1 MRLGGRMT
9 NPGELRTRG
18 TLQTVTLSKDAGGA
32 QVETWANFATNP
44 TVYIKIKYAHGPE
57 SVSTDA
63 KHAVSRM
70 TLMMRY
76 RSDVHAGHAILLGS
90 ERWKFVSAPDNIENR
105 NEYLEIQA
113 ELVKGTV

>member
-1 MRLGGRMT
+1 MKLGGRMT

-18 TLQTVTLSKDAGGA
+18 TLQTSTLTKDAGGA
-32 QVETWANFATNP
+32 QVESWANFATNP

-57 SVSTDA
+57 SISADA
-63 KHAVSRM
+63 KQAVSRM

-90 ERWKFVSAPDNIENR
+90 ERWKFVSPPDNIENR

-113 ELVKGTV
+113 ELVKGSV

>member
-1 MRLGGRMT
+1 MKLGGRMT

-18 TLQTVTLSKDAGGA
+18 TLQTATISKGAGGA

-57 SVSTDA
+57 SVSSDA

-76 RSDVHAGHAILLGS
+76 RADVNAGHAILLGDT
-90 ERWKFVSAPDNIENR
+90 RWRFISPPDNIDNR
-105 NEYLEIQA
+105 NEYIEIQA
-113 ELVKGTV
+113 ELVTGTV

>member
-1 MRLGGRMT
+1 MKLGGRMT

-90 ERWKFVSAPDNIENR
+90 ERWKFVSPPDNIENR